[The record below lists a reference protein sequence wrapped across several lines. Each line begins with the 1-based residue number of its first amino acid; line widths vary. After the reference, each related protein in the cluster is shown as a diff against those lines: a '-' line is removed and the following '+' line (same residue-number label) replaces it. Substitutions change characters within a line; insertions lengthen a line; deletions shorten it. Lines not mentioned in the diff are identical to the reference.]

1 MIQQQPFSR
10 AVINMLQA
18 LMNKMHN
25 MQQQMGKLISMMA
38 ILRTEKDMIE
48 TKMNINQTEECLRW
62 AY

>member
-1 MIQQQPFSR
+1 
-10 AVINMLQA
+10 MLQA

-48 TKMNINQTEECLRW
+48 TKMIKIYIKHSLNVISPEIIYQRV
-62 AY
+62 